1 MNDQIRK
8 LLLTILIVSAVLII
22 LTTGV
27 HYFRDHKNT
36 PDPTPSPQPPT
47 PQPPVPAPQPPTPSP
62 QPPVPQPAP
71 VQVNICSTAR
81 YGYLP
86 EETKEALLA
95 KERASDCCG
104 PYADIGSDDYTDVA
118 AKCNEN
124 ANVIS
129 CCNASCTTLEEC
141 KQKYPCTT
149 SYILENIQDFLSE
162 GDLTDDQKVLLINSK
177 LQTSPGDRTMGGSE
191 PCYADIAKLK
201 ELCALP
207 RGVYENNHLCVAYN
221 DYITD
226 KKQVDHTIDCANAT
240 GVAATICN
248 QCANAVDLNECALFN
263 MDKIVTDKSQCGE
276 FNTFVAGNKDI
287 KDVLDDEY
295 PCRACVIAKYA
306 KICGLPESKETF
318 CDPPFDCPMSRKEG
332 FAKIAEG
339 CPPFCASSVEK
350 FTEPVLDKSSFVDEN
365 IEKFNGCPCMN
376 CPCRQK
382 CPYCARCCRCNRCA
396 RCPRC
401 PLSEN
406 YNISEKMVFV

>member
-1 MNDQIRK
+1 MMNDQIRK

-27 HYFRDHKNT
+27 HYFRDRKNK
-36 PDPTPSPQPPT
+36 PSPTPNPM
-47 PQPPVPAPQPPTPSP
+47 PQPPVPAPQPPVPSP
-62 QPPVPQPAP
+62 QPPVPAPQPAP

-104 PYADIGSDDYTDVA
+104 PYDDIGSDDYTDVA

-124 ANVIS
+124 SNVIG
-129 CCNASCTTLEEC
+129 CCNASCTTIEEC

-149 SYILENIQDFLSE
+149 SYILENIQDFLAE
-162 GDLTDDQKVLLINSK
+162 GDLTDEQKVLLINAK
-177 LQTSPGDRTMGGSE
+177 LQTSPGDHTMGGSE

-240 GVAATICN
+240 GVAATICD

-263 MDKIVTDKSQCGE
+263 IDKIVSDKSQCGD
-276 FNTFVAGNKDI
+276 FNTFVAGNKDM

-306 KICGLPESKETF
+306 KVCGLPESKET
-318 CDPPFDCPMSRKEG
+318 

-350 FTEPVLDKSSFVDEN
+350 FTEPVLDKTSMVYGN
-365 IEKFNGCPCMN
+365 VEKFNGCSCKN
-376 CPCRQK
+376 CTCRQK
-382 CPYCARCCRCNRCA
+382 CPYCGRCGRCNRCA

-406 YNISEKMVFV
+406 YNNIPEKVVFV